1 MQTCQ
6 MSLPLHN
13 NYDLFINNL
22 WGRFVLQKSE
32 YDECKTLGQEHQAVL
47 VMKFDLVHWIALL
60 FNYGFSNVL

>member
-1 MQTCQ
+1 MQNCQ

-32 YDECKTLGQEHQAVL
+32 YDECKTLG
-47 VMKFDLVHWIALL
+47 
-60 FNYGFSNVL
+60 